1 MAPITAY
8 IGIGSNLGDRA
19 ATLRR
24 AVEMMNKID
33 GVTVRQT
40 SELVETDPVG
50 PGRQGKYLNGAV
62 EIETTLAPHDLLA
75 GLQAVEARLGRD
87 RADEQRCGPRTCDLD
102 ILLMGDIVMGDL
114 ELTIPHP
121 RMTERMFVLVPLA
134 EIAPQVVHP
143 GCGRTIA
150 QLLVDW
156 ERWV

>member
-1 MAPITAY
+1 MGSVTAY
-8 IGIGSNLGDRA
+8 IAIGGNLGDRE
-19 ATLRR
+19 ATLSR
-24 AVEMMNKID
+24 AVELMDEVD
-33 GVTVRQT
+33 GVAVKRR

-50 PGRQGKYLNGAV
+50 PGEQDKYLNGAV
-62 EIETTLAPHDLLA
+62 EIETSLAPHDLLA
-75 GLQAVEARLGRD
+75 ALQAIEVQLGRD
-87 RADEQRCGPRTCDLD
+87 RASQQRCGPRTCDLD

-121 RMTERMFVLVPLA
+121 RMTERMFVLAPLA
-134 EIAPQVVHP
+134 EIAPDVVHP

>member
-19 ATLRR
+19 AALQR
-24 AVEMMNKID
+24 AVEMMDEID
-33 GVTVRQT
+33 GVTVKRT

-50 PGRQGKYLNGAV
+50 PGQQGKYLNGAV

-75 GLQAVEARLGRD
+75 GLQAIEARLGRD
-87 RADEQRCGPRTCDLD
+87 RADERRCGPRTCDLD
-102 ILLMGDIVMGDL
+102 ILLMGDIIMGDL

-150 QLLVDW
+150 QLLADW
-156 ERWV
+156 ERWL

>member
-1 MAPITAY
+1 MGPVTAY
-8 IGIGSNLGDRA
+8 IAIGGNLGDRE
-19 ATLRR
+19 ATLTR
-24 AVEMMNKID
+24 AVELMDEVD
-33 GVTVRQT
+33 GVAVKRT

-50 PGRQGKYLNGAV
+50 PGGQGKYLNGAV
-62 EIETTLAPHDLLA
+62 EIETSLAPHDLLA
-75 GLQAVEARLGRD
+75 ALQAIEANLGRD
-87 RADEQRCGPRTCDLD
+87 RANQQRCGPRTCDLD

-134 EIAPQVVHP
+134 QIAPQVVHP

-150 QLLVDW
+150 QLLADW